1 MYGVSI
7 FHTVHGGNFDQTVH
21 GRNFGHGPLL
31 HRTLFSYF
39 RGFMVVIMTIIFV
52 MLVLY
57 VKLFFVARKHA
68 NAICAMSISGEVISR
83 GHVRKTSDHAWRY
96 TKTVLLIVGVNCAA
110 WLPIGEFK
118 PWSSNRHSGVRHSS
132 NESSMCYPDQA
143 QGIRQPMKSRIV

>member
-1 MYGVSI
+1 
-7 FHTVHGGNFDQTVH
+7 
-21 GRNFGHGPLL
+21 
-31 HRTLFSYF
+31 
-39 RGFMVVIMTIIFV
+39 MTIIFV

-110 WLPIGEFK
+110 WLPLGEF
-118 PWSSNRHSGVRHSS
+118 RH
-132 NESSMCYPDQA
+132 
-143 QGIRQPMKSRIV
+143 